1 MASITV
7 VESIVVENKIVKGL
21 LQILIAVSTFLTPY
35 GHAAPVESSS
45 SSALNTLLALQS
57 STASSLPDFFSISD
71 KIQIL
76 VESTQKA
83 LNVEVT
89 SEGEKLI
96 IESEDFNSD
105 IY

>member
-7 VESIVVENKIVKGL
+7 VESTVVENKIVKGS
-21 LQILIAVSTFLTPY
+21 LQILIAVSALLCSY
-35 GHAAPVESSS
+35 SQAAPAEPSS

-57 STASSLPDFFSISD
+57 STASSLPEFFSISD

-89 SEGEKLI
+89 RKGDELI
-96 IESEDFNSD
+96 LKFKT
-105 IY
+105 